1 VNRSKTSQR
10 EPIIPPERVVHLY
23 QGRLD
28 LPDGQVNEFRD
39 DLTAEERSL
48 IDRRVTPELRRRAT
62 VSRGL
67 LRHCLGTALEIAPSS
82 VTINSGK
89 HGKPILGD
97 PKDAAS
103 LSFNLSHTAEL
114 WILAIAPANRIGV
127 DIETQREET
136 DWDSLVSRY
145 FSTREAQDFNRL
157 LPNQRKESFF
167 RTWCA
172 KEAFLKARG
181 TGLATPLA
189 AFDVEVDPEQPLRL
203 HDVRLEGES
212 AEDWWICPIDGL
224 DVPGAVAG
232 RGREPSVE
240 RFTLPI

>member
-1 VNRSKTSQR
+1 VNRSQR
-10 EPIIPPERVVHLY
+10 EPIIPPEGALHLY
-23 QGRLD
+23 EGRLD
-28 LPDGQVNEFRD
+28 LPEDQVEKFRD
-39 DLTAEERSL
+39 DLSTEERRL

-67 LRHCLGTALEIAPSS
+67 LRHCLGTALGITPSS
-82 VTINSGK
+82 VVIDSGQ
-89 HGKPILGD
+89 HGKPILRH
-97 PKDAAS
+97 PREATA

-114 WILAIAPANRIGV
+114 WILVLAPANQIVGV
-127 DIETQREET
+127 DIETPRDET

-145 FSTREAQDFNRL
+145 FSPWEAQEFSRL
-157 LPNQRKESFF
+157 SPKQRKESFF

-203 HDVRLEGES
+203 HDVRLEDET
-212 AEDWWICPIDGL
+212 AEDWWITPIDGL
-224 DVPGAVAG
+224 EVPGAVAG
-232 RGREPSVE
+232 QGKEPSVE
-240 RFTLPI
+240 QFNLLI